1 MRFHIPFV
9 VALSAL
15 AQATPVVK
23 DFVKRDGAAV
33 VAAVATISESMIALN
48 STVTAYRGGFL
59 GTGQA
64 LKIQFQA
71 IALSND
77 VKDAISVAEDSANF
91 DDPESI
97 NVAASFL
104 DLQPNIDTTLDNFIR
119 KKPQI
124 DTGLLGIGSLSFL
137 VKANLENLRDLS
149 AELGDVVV
157 PKLTPPYAA
166 LAPSILALITD
177 KFDEAIEVFSS

>member
-1 MRFHIPFV
+1 
-9 VALSAL
+9 
-15 AQATPVVK
+15 
-23 DFVKRDGAAV
+23 
-33 VAAVATISESMIALN
+33 MIALN
-48 STVTAYRGGFL
+48 NTVSSYKGGFL
-59 GTGQA
+59 GTGTA

-77 VKDAISVAEDSANF
+77 VKEAISVAEDSANF
-91 DDPESI
+91 SDAESI
-97 NVAASFL
+97 NVAGSFL
-104 DLQPNIDTTLDNFIR
+104 DLQPNIDTTLDNFVR

-124 DTGLLGIGSLSFL
+124 DTGLLGIGSLAFL

-149 AELGDVVV
+149 AQLGDVVV

-177 KFDEAIEVFSS
+177 KFDETIAIFSS